1 MPDLDDYE
9 QTEEVSENELDAWVK
24 PGGKRVFVNRH
35 PDNIA
40 HAERLK
46 WIRESELDKLKAAK
60 EGDKEAPKKDAKKSP
75 EEIAIRA
82 EYLKHVGKEAHYMMG
97 KDKMLAHIAKAKAG
111 GE

>member
-1 MPDLDDYE
+1 MTDLEQYE
-9 QTEEVSENELDAWVK
+9 RTEEASENELDAWVK

-60 EGDKEAPKKDAKKSP
+60 EGDKADPKKSP
-75 EEIAIRA
+75 EEIALRA
-82 EYLKHVGKEAHYMMG
+82 EYLIVVGKEAHHAMG
-97 KDKMLAHIAKAKAG
+97 KAKMLEHIAKAKEG